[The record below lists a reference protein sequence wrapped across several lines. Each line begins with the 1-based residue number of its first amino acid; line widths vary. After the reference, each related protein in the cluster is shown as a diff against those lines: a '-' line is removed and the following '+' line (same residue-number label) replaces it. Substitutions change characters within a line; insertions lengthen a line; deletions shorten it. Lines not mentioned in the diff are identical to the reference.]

1 MPEHIRQSAE
11 VSSKKKLGNGIYSA
25 RIVNNLDPTYMG
37 CLEVTLM
44 KPQGNQVG
52 NTMQSY
58 IVKYAPPFF
67 GYTASEHTGNNTSEK
82 TDAISGFNDT
92 QKSYGMWFVPPD
104 IGVTVLV
111 VFVDGDS
118 SQGYWFAAVP
128 SRFTNHMVPAIAGS
142 SSVDVSSSDKTAFDT
157 KSPLP
162 VAEIN
167 KRSNTTTDK
176 EIDASKMKKAL
187 HPMAACY
194 LEQGLVEDSI
204 RGVTNSSSRRE
215 APSMVFGISTPG
227 PVDRRKGSKMATV
240 GTAQS
245 QSKSA
250 IPVSRIGGTQ
260 FVMDDGQDKLQ
271 RKTHASVGKMQY
283 EDITKTGK
291 GSLNIPYNEYFRV
304 RTRTGHQILM
314 HNSEDL
320 IYIANSRGTAWV
332 ELTSN
337 GKIDIYSQDSISI
350 HTENDLNIRADR
362 DINLEAGRNFNVCA
376 GADTGLGGIQME
388 SAGNTSLVIG
398 ASGQITTVSDFELIS
413 GKTNKFTAGSST
425 HVNSKTSHSITADQ
439 IYMNCDKSVAA
450 KAAPAQPFQIHDIP
464 VTSTKVAWKKERYQ
478 VKKPLQSI
486 LRRIPMH
493 EPWALHENLDPT
505 AVVPDKTDISKG
517 GKKRGK

>member
-1 MPEHIRQSAE
+1 MAEHTRQPASAT
-11 VSSKKKLGNGIYSA
+11 SKSKLGTGIYSA

-37 CLEVTLM
+37 SLEVTLM

-67 GYTASEHTGNNTSEK
+67 GYTAAEHTGNNTSEK
-82 TDAISGFNDT
+82 TDGLGGFNDT

-142 SSVDVSSSDKTAFDT
+142 STVDASKADKDSFDT

-167 KRSNTTTDK
+167 KRHNSTDK
-176 EIDASKMKKAL
+176 EIDASKLKKAL

-194 LEQGLVEDSI
+194 LEQGLVEDGI

-227 PVDRRKGSKMATV
+227 PVDRRKGSKMAPV
-240 GTAQS
+240 GTNQS
-245 QSKSA
+245 QTPSA
-250 IPVSRIGGTQ
+250 IPVSRVGGTQ
-260 FVMDDGQDKLQ
+260 FVMDDGQDKMQ
-271 RKTHASVGKMQY
+271 RKSHASTGKMEY
-283 EDITKTGK
+283 EDITNTGK

-304 RTRTGHQILM
+304 RTRTGHQLLM

-337 GKIDIYSQDSISI
+337 GKIDIYAKDSISI

-362 DINLEAGRNFNVCA
+362 DINLEAGRNFNLSA
-376 GADTGLGGIQME
+376 GADSGLGGIRME
-388 SAGNTSLVIG
+388 SAGDTTLVIG
-398 ASGQITTVSDFELIS
+398 ANGQVTTAFNFELQS
-413 GKTNKFTAGSST
+413 GKSNKFTAGTST
-425 HVNSKTSHSITADQ
+425 HIRSQTTHSETADQ
-439 IYMNCDKSVAA
+439 ICMNCDKNVAEI
-450 KAAPAQPFQIHDIP
+450 AAPAAPFKIHDIP
-464 VTSTKVAWKKERYQ
+464 VTSTAVAWKEKRYQ
-478 VKKPLQSI
+478 AVKPLQSI

-493 EPWALHENLDPT
+493 EPWSLHENLDPT
-505 AVVPDKTDISKG
+505 KSVPEKTDISKE
-517 GKKRGK
+517 GKKRGE